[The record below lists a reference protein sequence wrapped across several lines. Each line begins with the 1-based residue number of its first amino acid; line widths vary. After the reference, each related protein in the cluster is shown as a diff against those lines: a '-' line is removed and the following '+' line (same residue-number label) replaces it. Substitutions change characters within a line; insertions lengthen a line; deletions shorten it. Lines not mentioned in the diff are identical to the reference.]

1 MFQDFLTK
9 WPLVFPVSDQKATTL
24 AKLLV
29 EEVIPVFGVPE
40 ALLSDGGANLLSHLM
55 LDLCQLLG
63 IHKLN
68 TTAYHPQSDG
78 MVERFN
84 RTLKTM
90 IRKHVDQFGTQWDK
104 YLPGLLWA
112 YRNTPHEST
121 GEKPSFLLFGFDCRS
136 PIEAALLPPENVD
149 TASVPDYCRE
159 LMLRITVKCKRNCS
173 QVYTE
178 GAEAV

>member
-1 MFQDFLTK
+1 
-9 WPLVFPVSDQKATTL
+9 
-24 AKLLV
+24 
-29 EEVIPVFGVPE
+29 
-40 ALLSDGGANLLSHLM
+40 M

-68 TTAYHPQSDG
+68 TTAYGAQSDG

-84 RTLKTM
+84 TTLKTM

-112 YRNTPHEST
+112 YRNTPHKST

-136 PIEAALLPPENVD
+136 PTEAALLPPENVD
-149 TASVPDYCRE
+149 TVSVPDYRRE
-159 LMLRITVKCKRNCS
+159 FMLHITVKCKRNCS

-178 GAEAV
+178 GTEAV